1 MMKRQTAQC
10 DEDRW
15 RMVQNRRTDPDT
27 AFVYAVR
34 TTGVYCLPTC
44 PSRRPNRE
52 NVVFF
57 DAGGDA
63 REAGFRS
70 CKRCRPDGNCGVG

>member
-1 MMKRQTAQC
+1 MMNRPGAQR

-15 RMVQNRRTDPDT
+15 RMVLDRRADPKT

-34 TTGVYCLPTC
+34 TTGIYCAPTC

-52 NVVFF
+52 NVAFF
-57 DAGGDA
+57 DAAEGA
-63 REAGFRS
+63 QKAGFRP
-70 CKRCRPDGNCGVG
+70 CKRCRPDGVGDG

>member
-1 MMKRQTAQC
+1 MMKRQTPQL
-10 DEDRW
+10 DEARW
-15 RMVQNRRTDPDT
+15 QMVMDRRTTPDT

-34 TTGVYCLPTC
+34 TTGIYCVPTC

-57 DAGGDA
+57 NAGG
-63 REAGFRS
+63 EAQKASFRP
-70 CKRCRPDGNCGVG
+70 CKRCQPDGNGGAE